1 LIDALIPSGNCVHC
15 DEAQA
20 DQNHWIC
27 KGCWVSARRFDAPA
41 KTGEP
46 LALYRYEG
54 AVQTLLARAKHP
66 LEPAI
71 YKALLDA
78 EFDLPEKA
86 VYVPVPTPWHRRF
99 RRRGCQTTC
108 IAQLLANRFDGTVNH
123 ALRRRRHLRRQA
135 KLDGDERRALPEN
148 AFTRRHQLPSGAVVV
163 LVDDVLTTGT
173 TLARASAVLE
183 HEDVRYFAIA
193 RVP

>member
-1 LIDALIPSGNCVHC
+1 VIDALVPSGNCVHC
-15 DEAQA
+15 DEAKA
-20 DQNHWIC
+20 DQNYWIC
-27 KGCWVSARRFDAPA
+27 KGCWVSVRRFEPPKAPA
-41 KTGEP
+41 EP

-78 EFDLPEKA
+78 DFELPDQA
-86 VYVPVPTPWHRRF
+86 IYVPVPTPWRRRF

-108 IAQLLANRFDGTVNH
+108 IAQLLANRFDGSVIH

-135 KLDGDERRALPEN
+135 KLDGESRRALPAD
-148 AFTRRHQLPSGAVVV
+148 AFVRRHELPSDQVVV
-163 LVDDVLTTGT
+163 LVDDVVTTGT
-173 TLARASAVLE
+173 TLARASAALG
-183 HEDVRYFAIA
+183 HQRAHYFAIA
-193 RVP
+193 QVP